1 MVTRHRGT
9 PILFFNTGAEDR
21 EAYLEVRKSGMP
33 CEFRAPSLED
43 SSPLLLVGYQRFV
56 GIQEIRSFIGK
67 SKKNRFVGRIVK

>member
-1 MVTRHRGT
+1 MDTKQRNK

-43 SSPLLLVGYQRFV
+43 SSPLLLVGYRRFV
-56 GIQEIRSFIGK
+56 GIHEIRSFLVK
-67 SKKNRFVGRIVK
+67 SKKSPFSWLRAK